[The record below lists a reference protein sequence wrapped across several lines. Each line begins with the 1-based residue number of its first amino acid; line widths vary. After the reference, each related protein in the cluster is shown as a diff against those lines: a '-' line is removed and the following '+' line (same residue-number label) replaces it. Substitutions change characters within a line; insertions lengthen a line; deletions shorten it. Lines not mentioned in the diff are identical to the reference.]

1 MKDEYGK
8 TPNDYF
14 LMELGNMGMFVRDYD
29 SSSMDN
35 LCSAVKELH
44 RELSKLDNSNIRTW
58 LNVPL
63 VEVLNAYARNQDINQ
78 LGNFYDDD
86 VGLKE
91 TLSGGGS

>member
-1 MKDEYGK
+1 MKDEHGK

-44 RELSKLDNSNIRTW
+44 RELSKLDNSNIGTW
-58 LNVPL
+58 ADVPL
-63 VEVLNAYARNQDINQ
+63 LEVVNAYARNQELRA
-78 LGNFYDDD
+78 LG
-86 VGLKE
+86 GRA
-91 TLSGGGS
+91 